1 MYQYYPHDLGFIDV
15 QFRDGTWNLY
25 DPDQD
30 ASFWVHVYDADDMV
44 KWVFSLATDV
54 PIIRIS
60 TGKFKVEGIVLD
72 NDPSPFAFG
81 VAYYKW
87 YAKKDGVEINMYPVF
102 EFCFEVVEPTT
113 GISLCTLEDLKT
125 HLEIEAS
132 GQDPFLTNLVLRGTQ
147 FIETYCNRQFMSRE
161 FTEYYSG
168 DGTSSIMLPNT
179 PITAVT
185 QIKDDKSGQAGFDY
199 DDTDENDAF
208 SFEEWGKLLLTNG
221 DVFREPSSTYPL
233 RNYKIVYTGGYA
245 TAPED
250 LRQVCMELAAAKFY
264 LKDKQRQG
272 IASKSVA
279 GQTIS
284 YRPDDLSPAQKEVLE
299 AYRTI
304 VTGAV

>member
-1 MYQYYPHDLGFIDV
+1 MHKFYTSNTGYADV
-15 QFRDGTWNLY
+15 EFRNNGVLT

-30 ASFWVHVYDADDMV
+30 ATFYVEMYDADDV
-44 KWVFSLATDV
+44 LQATYTLSTT
-54 PIIRIS
+54 PAITAIS
-60 TGKFKVEGIVLD
+60 TGAFKIQDFALAAYAEGI
-72 NDPSPFAFG
+72 PYA
-81 VAYYKW
+81 KW
-87 YAKKDGVEINMYPVF
+87 YAKISGVAIEPYPYIDYW
-102 EFCFEVVEPTT
+102 
-113 GISLCTLEDLKT
+113 GQILEDPTGYNLCSLDDLKM
-125 HLEIEAS
+125 HLEIES
-132 GQDPFLTNLVLRGTQ
+132 DSQNTFLGKLVLRATQ
-147 FIETYCNRQFMSRE
+147 FIETYCNRQLASRE

-168 DGTSSIMLPNT
+168 DGTNSIMLPNT

-185 QIKDDKSGQAGFDY
+185 QIKDDKSGQADFDY

-250 LRQVCMELAAAKFY
+250 LRQVCIELAAAKFY